1 MFTAT
6 TTITRPATSIPWF
19 SDTLDGAI
27 LVSMNSDP
35 LVTGQTITGADSLT
49 RVSSLT
55 FNSYDDYQSWITKVT
70 ETNNT
75 LWIKR
80 NDYVVANSMTL
91 KVEEIV
97 DGGAPVIEKMI

>member
-6 TTITRPATSIPWF
+6 TTITRPATTTPWF
-19 SDTLDGAI
+19 SETPDGSI
-27 LVSMNSDP
+27 LVSMNNDP
-35 LVTGQTITGADSLT
+35 LVVAQTVTGAESLT

-70 ETNNT
+70 NADST

-91 KVEEIV
+91 KVEETV
-97 DGGAPVIEKMI
+97 DGGAPVLEKMI

>member
-6 TTITRPATSIPWF
+6 TTITRPATTTPWF
-19 SDTLDGAI
+19 SETPDGSI
-27 LVSMNSDP
+27 LVSMNNDP
-35 LVTGQTITGADSLT
+35 LVVAQTVTGAESLT

-70 ETNNT
+70 NADNT
-75 LWIKR
+75 LWTKR

-91 KVEEIV
+91 KVEETV
-97 DGGAPVIEKMI
+97 DGGAPVLEKMI